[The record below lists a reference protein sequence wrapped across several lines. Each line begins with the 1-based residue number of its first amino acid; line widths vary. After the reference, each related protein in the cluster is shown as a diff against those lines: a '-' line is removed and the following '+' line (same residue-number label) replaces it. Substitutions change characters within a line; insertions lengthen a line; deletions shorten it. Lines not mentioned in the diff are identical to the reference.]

1 MESCIPFLLKTALT
15 NATNPKRVGKLRVRR
30 RNVGARLFGFSAS
43 AGGANVVEGDG
54 ASAKEDEAK
63 GQRGERQR
71 EFVSPVTQQSV
82 MEVYFCDSHRQID
95 ADGKSGAAGEQPEE
109 HEEAAKELGKGGEI
123 GHPGR
128 ESKAGDELNVVVKS
142 TEDFLI
148 SVGDHHGAE
157 GQAHDEQSE
166 RLQAIEVA
174 QMVPP
179 AERGIDYSKRGDR
192 RKPEERQ
199 VRRGPLDQAQ
209 NLTSND
215 CAGWPTSGNVLSPQD
230 AGRGRRLVTR
240 GSRVLWVFPRALEIK
255 FQSRARNWQTP
266 CLW

>member
-1 MESCIPFLLKTALT
+1 MERLL
-15 NATNPKRVGKLRVRR
+15 
-30 RNVGARLFGFSAS
+30 GFSAS

-54 ASAKEDEAK
+54 ASAEEDEAK
-63 GQRGERQR
+63 GQRGQRQR
-71 EFVSPVTQQSV
+71 EFVAAVAQQSV

-123 GHPGR
+123 RHPGR
-128 ESKAGDELNVVVKS
+128 ESKAGDDLNVVVKS
-142 TEDFLI
+142 TEDLLI
-148 SVGDHHGAE
+148 SVSDHHGAE
-157 GQAHDEQSE
+157 GQAHDEKSE

-192 RKPEERQ
+192 RKPRSP
-199 VRRGPLDQAQ
+199 RGRFDAGRWTQAK

-230 AGRGRRLVTR
+230 TGRRRRLVTT
-240 GSRVLWVFPRALEIK
+240 GSRVLRVFPRALEIK